1 MISITRWAGVIL
13 TLSTKQGFYN
23 STHKFL
29 KFLLKDQKP
38 LPTSAQYEEALG
50 SEKFFDGMELSAQD
64 EW

>member
-1 MISITRWAGVIL
+1 MIL
-13 TLSTKQGFYN
+13 TLSLKHGFYN

-29 KFLLKDQKP
+29 KFLLKEHNPD

-50 SEKFFDGMELSAQD
+50 SENFFDGMELSAED